1 MMRYEELVSLL
12 DRNIAALSGK
22 ACALSDWM
30 AANPELSGE
39 EFESSRRI
47 VGILSEAG
55 FAVEFPYGDLPTAFR
70 AMAGPGTGPQVAI
83 LVEYDALPEMGH
95 ACGHCVSG
103 AMSVLAA
110 LALADL
116 VGEAGGTLSVVGTPA
131 EEVDGAKCSMADK
144 GLFDGYDLAI
154 MIHADAATSS
164 PAFRSLAMD
173 GYRFTFRGRPAHAA
187 AAPWEGV
194 NALNGVQLLFHALD
208 MLRQHIRPEARI
220 HGVIDAGGAAPNIV
234 PEVAR
239 CRFEFRAPTR
249 DYLNGLRERCLDC
262 ARGAALATG
271 TEVSWETFE
280 ASFDEIVPN
289 PAGERMIEEIFR
301 ELGIPFVPPSLPS
314 GSTDMGN
321 TSRRCPAL
329 HPLLAITPR
338 KVALHT
344 RDFAAA
350 VTESEAHQALVAGAR
365 AIGRA
370 VLRTFTDGELR
381 RAMRAVVPPRPVA

>member
-1 MMRYEELVSLL
+1 MHDEELVSLL
-12 DRNIAALSGK
+12 DRNIAALAGK

-70 AMAGPGTGPQVAI
+70 AVAGPGTGPQVAI

-103 AMSVLAA
+103 AMAGRAA

-116 VGEAGGTLSVVGTPA
+116 VGEVGGTLSVVGTPA

-173 GYRFTFRGRPAHAA
+173 GYRFTFRGKPAHAA
-187 AAPWEGV
+187 AAPREGV

-220 HGVIDAGGAAPNIV
+220 QGVIDAGGAAPNIGSRGSPGAV
-234 PEVAR
+234 SS
-239 CRFEFRAPTR
+239 FRAPTR
-249 DYLNGLRERCLDC
+249 DYLNGLGS
-262 ARGAALATG
+262 A
-271 TEVSWETFE
+271 VST
-280 ASFDEIVPN
+280 APGVRPSHGI
-289 PAGERMIEEIFR
+289 GGL
-301 ELGIPFVPPSLPS
+301 LG
-314 GSTDMGN
+314 D
-321 TSRRCPAL
+321 
-329 HPLLAITPR
+329 
-338 KVALHT
+338 
-344 RDFAAA
+344 
-350 VTESEAHQALVAGAR
+350 
-365 AIGRA
+365 
-370 VLRTFTDGELR
+370 LRGELR
-381 RAMRAVVPPRPVA
+381 RIRAQPGGGAHDRGDLPGCGHSL